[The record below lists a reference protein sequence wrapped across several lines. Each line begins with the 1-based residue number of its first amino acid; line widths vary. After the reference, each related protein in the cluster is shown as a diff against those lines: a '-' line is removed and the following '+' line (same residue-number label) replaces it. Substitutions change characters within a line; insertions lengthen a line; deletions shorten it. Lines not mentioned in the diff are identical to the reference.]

1 MTISRGVRLGCSR
14 YGGSPMARQIVLS
27 ALITSLTLSSVA
39 AAAPISWNGGAGD
52 WTDTMQ
58 WSGGVVPY
66 VFDDVSIDG
75 GKGGI
80 ASDVTVNALA
90 EINDLQVDA
99 GDRIAIESSIR
110 LRIGAGGAGA
120 VITND
125 GDIALEDGIGAA
137 ATYLDRG

>member
-1 MTISRGVRLGCSR
+1 
-14 YGGSPMARQIVLS
+14 MARQIVLS